1 MSEAARS
8 SWVIGVCYMMPTE
21 GPNEW
26 VIMQERRRTEGRAPM
41 LVLAGVLL
49 LLFAAETAR
58 ELADAAPGQSV
69 ILDIVYVVAEAL
81 LGAYIVAA
89 VALVVGAMV
98 YLFAYLR
105 GVRTTLPE
113 AIFNWVVVAAAA
125 VAALLVYL
133 S

>member
-1 MSEAARS
+1 
-8 SWVIGVCYMMPTE
+8 MPT
-21 GPNEW
+21 GDPNEG
-26 VIMQERRRTEGRAPM
+26 VIVRGRRRTEGRAPM
-41 LVLAGVLL
+41 LAFAGVLL
-49 LLFAAETAR
+49 LLIAAKTAS
-58 ELADAAPGQSV
+58 ELADAAPGEGV
-69 ILDIVYVVAEAL
+69 ILDIVYAVAEAL

-105 GVRTTLPE
+105 GVRTTFPE
-113 AIFNWVVVAAAA
+113 AIFNWAVVAAAA